1 MLAWISNR
9 FLTMNDWSNP
19 MKPVR
24 NVATR
29 AACMAG
35 VALAMMCGA
44 AHADAL
50 RAHAQAAR
58 ADEAVPAGMHLD
70 RAVIVMRHGVRAATD
85 TRKMNASSAQPWP
98 AFEVPDGELTPHGYR
113 AIVELGRWE
122 REYFVHQGLLDRETC
137 ASAHDV
143 FVWSSPASRT
153 QATARAWLDGV
164 LPRCGVAAGHAL
176 ENQDTLFHADE
187 TDANEPDPGDAQEA
201 QAAMLAA
208 MGSPQAA
215 SRRYAADVAALANV
229 VGAPREC
236 VEQKG
241 ASHCGLYAAP
251 WGVKIV
257 GNSAKLTGPAAVG
270 AAMSETIRMQYAD
283 GWPLDRIAF
292 GHVHRSADV
301 IRLMGLRSAKYAY
314 TNHVPLIA
322 RRGGAPLL
330 GRVTRALNE
339 EDRGESDARLLV
351 LVGHD
356 TNIAQLRTLLGFDW
370 KLGEY
375 RVNDAVPGGTLLFER
390 FVRERDGAAFVRVSY
405 IAQSLD
411 QMRDVARLQGRNGPL
426 KAVLRDDKGR
436 SLMPIEEFD
445 ARIKGM

>member
-1 MLAWISNR
+1 MNQFKGMRRAFVCASWMMGGVLA
-9 FLTMNDWSNP
+9 T
-19 MKPVR
+19 
-24 NVATR
+24 T
-29 AACMAG
+29 
-35 VALAMMCGA
+35 CGA
-44 AHADAL
+44 SFAEVQPQ
-50 RAHAQAAR
+50 HAQIAR
-58 ADEAVPAGMHLD
+58 ADESAPAGMQLD

-85 TRKMNASSAQPWP
+85 TRKMNASSAQAWP

-113 AIVELGRWE
+113 AIVALGRWE
-122 REYFVHQGLLDRETC
+122 REYFVHQGLLDPGTC

-164 LPRCGVAAGHAL
+164 LPRCGVEAGHAA

-187 TDANEPDPGDAQEA
+187 TDTDSADPHEAEQA

-215 SRRYAADVAALANV
+215 SRRYAADVAAMARV
-229 VGAPREC
+229 VGAPRAC
-236 VEQKG
+236 VEEKG

-251 WGVKIV
+251 WGVKVV
-257 GNSAKLTGPAAVG
+257 GNAAKLTGPVAVG

-283 GWPLDRIAF
+283 GWPLERIAF
-292 GHVHRSADV
+292 GHVRSSADV
-301 IRLMGLRSAKYAY
+301 IGLMGLRSAKYAY

-330 GRVTRALNE
+330 ERVTRALNDD
-339 EDRGESDARLLV
+339 DRGETGEGDARLQV

-356 TNIAQLRTLLGFDW
+356 TNIAQLRTLLNFDW

-375 RVNDAVPGGTLLFER
+375 RENDAVPGGTLLFER
-390 FVRERDGAAFVRVSY
+390 FVRERDGAVFVRVSY
-405 IAQSLD
+405 LAQSLD
-411 QMRDVARLQGRNGPL
+411 QMRAIAVLKGRNGPL
-426 KAVLRDDKGR
+426 KAVLRDADGR
-436 SLMPIEEFD
+436 TLIPLDAFD
-445 ARIKGM
+445 ARVKAALKP